1 MAKRVYIGSSNS
13 SKRIKNMYVG
23 VSGASRRVIKGY
35 IGVSGTAKQFYP
47 AYAWNKYSV
56 KTTTTYSET
65 RGGEVTI
72 DRGRSTGGYT
82 RWSCYTSYSFNQ
94 NNGQYSYSGS
104 ANVECRPG
112 TSYVSSRYYNGY
124 EVTSTYGY
132 RREEAGGAHWVYY
145 SELRGKQ
152 MGASATTTEG
162 PGTRVGFVMSNESN
176 TYPSNGKHTDG
187 YWYIRI

>member
-1 MAKRVYIGSSNS
+1 MARKMYIGNGSSP
-13 SKRIKNMYVG
+13 KLVKYIYFG
-23 VSGASRRVIKGY
+23 LSGTSRRVTKGY
-35 IGVSGTAKQFYP
+35 IGVGGSARLFYP
-47 AYAWNKYSV
+47 QYKWNKYSV
-56 KTTTTYSET
+56 KTATTYSET

-82 RWSCYTSYSFNQ
+82 SWSCYTSYSFNQ

-104 ANVECRPG
+104 TNVACRAG

-152 MGASATTTEG
+152 MGSTASTTEG
-162 PGTRVGFVMSNESN
+162 PGTLIGTVYSTSNI
-176 TYPSNGKHTDG
+176 YPSNGKHTDG
-187 YWYIRI
+187 YWYIAI